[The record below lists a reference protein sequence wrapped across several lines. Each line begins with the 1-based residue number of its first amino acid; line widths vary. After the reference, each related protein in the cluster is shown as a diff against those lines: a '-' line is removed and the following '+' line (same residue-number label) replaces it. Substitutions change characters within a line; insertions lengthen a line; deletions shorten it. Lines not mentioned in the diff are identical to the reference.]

1 MCKSIN
7 INLKLTKR
15 MTLACCSAD
24 YVFGISFSKLQRASR
39 NQRTVWSQGPRLVI
53 HGAPGFELIIN
64 ATSYVSGKSNEW
76 QTLSIIVSKPAF

>member
-1 MCKSIN
+1 MCQSIN

-39 NQRTVWSQGPRLVI
+39 NQRTVWSQGLRLAI
-53 HGAPGFELIIN
+53 YGAPGFELIGH
-64 ATSYVSGKSNEW
+64 ATSYVSGNSNEW
-76 QTLSIIVSKPAF
+76 QTLGIIISKPAF